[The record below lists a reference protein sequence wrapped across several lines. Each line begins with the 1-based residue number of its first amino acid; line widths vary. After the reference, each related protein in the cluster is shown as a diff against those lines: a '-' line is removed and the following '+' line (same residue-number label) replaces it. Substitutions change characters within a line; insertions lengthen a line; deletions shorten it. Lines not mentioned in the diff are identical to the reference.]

1 MNKKYIGD
9 QTLVFENCPNIV
21 SYGAVVGQKEGE
33 GPLGSWFDYIAEE
46 AMWGEETWEKAE
58 SKFVRETVQTA
69 LTKSGLNWGDINCIF
84 AGDLMNQCTSSSY
97 GVRDLNRPFV
107 GLYGACS
114 TMAESMML
122 SALFLDGGFGEYAL
136 AATSSHFCSAEKQFR
151 FPLSYG
157 GQRTPTAQWTVTG
170 SGAAILSAKSDK
182 PPYVTHATIGR
193 INDYGI
199 TDINN
204 MGAAMAPSFCDTLI
218 KHLNDTGRQP
228 DYYDMIL
235 SGDLGQVGKKIAKD
249 LLKKE
254 NIDISSNFDDC
265 GVLIFDPDTQDVHA
279 GGSGCGCSG
288 TVLNSYI
295 LEQMKKGKINNL
307 LFIGTGALMSTTTF
321 QQGDSIPGIAH
332 AIAISN
338 TK

>member
-1 MNKKYIGD
+1 MKKKYIGE
-9 QTLVFENCPNIV
+9 QTLKFETCPNII
-21 SYGAVVGQKEGE
+21 SYGAVVGKKEGE
-33 GPLGSWFDYIAEE
+33 GPLGSWFDYIAED
-46 AMWGEETWEKAE
+46 AMWGEDTWEKSE
-58 SKFVRETVQTA
+58 SKFIRETVQTA
-69 LTKSGLNWGDINCIF
+69 LKKSGLNLEDIDCIF

-97 GVRDLNRPFV
+97 GVRDLGRPFI

-122 SALFLDGGFGEYAL
+122 SSLFLDGGYGEYAL

-157 GQRTPTAQWTVTG
+157 GQRTPTSQWTVTG

-199 TDINN
+199 KDINN

-218 KHLNDTGRQP
+218 KHLNDTGRSP

-254 NIDISSNFDDC
+254 NIDISANFEDC
-265 GVLIFDPDTQDVHA
+265 GVLIFDPDKQDVHA

-332 AIAISN
+332 AVAISN